1 MLLEYNKFTSLVYFI
16 TGTTITFAGRR
27 WIYGSLIILLSA
39 VIMIQRAMLM
49 NVSLIRYSN
58 ITDIIALSI
67 FIGFI
72 LISLFVLKKSMIELN
87 HKLFSLFFLSL
98 SIMYSIIKYIYRSEP
113 SFNTQISKYISTLL
127 FMVFL
132 WSMGMISD
140 NQAILKSKFDEYRD
154 KIKRF

>member
-1 MLLEYNKFTSLVYFI
+1 
-16 TGTTITFAGRR
+16 
-27 WIYGSLIILLSA
+27 
-39 VIMIQRAMLM
+39 MID
-49 NVSLIRYSN
+49 N
-58 ITDIIALSI
+58 
-67 FIGFI
+67 
-72 LISLFVLKKSMIELN
+72 N

-140 NQAILKSKFDEYRD
+140 NQAILKSKFNEYRD